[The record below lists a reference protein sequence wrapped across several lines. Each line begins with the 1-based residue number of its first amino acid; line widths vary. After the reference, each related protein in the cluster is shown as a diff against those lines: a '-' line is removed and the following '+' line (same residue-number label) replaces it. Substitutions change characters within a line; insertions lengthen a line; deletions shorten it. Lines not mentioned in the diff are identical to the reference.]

1 MPTRKPQQSTALA
14 PPPDSW
20 PRWAQGSLLDVVTN
34 FSERSRVGVVLVEED
49 IGYGEFFV
57 GNARKPWAGKGPV
70 RVVVLWAALPL
81 NPTRILDWRNALIEE
96 AGVAYRMVF
105 LESKEQPDEGWLA
118 WFQSQLGDWA
128 AAVPNEEDCAFEVAK
143 RVRYQPDQTS
153 SYDPSMLMVALREPM
168 ASILAQLDECKRRFR
183 EAMNVTIKGNVG
195 NRRQKVLEALQ
206 DLYAYAGSETDC
218 SAVSKNVSGVIRKQG
233 LVLDRRQLPRVLLLG
248 PSGSGKTHVARYLAW
263 RTSVNSPDEVV
274 SRPFKR
280 VPVPEYLGK
289 EDMFEY
295 DVFGY
300 TAGAYTGGRA
310 DGSKGFLA
318 ERMGGV
324 VFFDEIGD
332 ASPQVQA
339 KLLAYLDDYL
349 ISPRGWEGEPFF
361 CPMLVVA
368 ATNRPVL
375 EWAEHATRGD
385 TSSGRFR
392 NDLLRRFNVIIRLP
406 ALNERSDDLEYL
418 LDVLLQQQ
426 AFNPRDKI
434 KRVGVGALEAI
445 RALDFD
451 LGNFRTLEI
460 VVSQACA
467 AAANSGRDF
476 LVRSDI
482 ANQGFPTRT
491 KTNAGARHQADVR
504 R

>member
-1 MPTRKPQQSTALA
+1 MPTRKTDTIALA

-20 PRWAQGSLLDVVTN
+20 PEWAKGDLLDAAKD
-34 FSERSRVGVVLVEED
+34 FARKARFGVVLVEKD
-49 IGYGEFFV
+49 KKYGEFFV
-57 GNARKPWAGKGPV
+57 GDVRKPWADKGPV
-70 RVVVLWAALPL
+70 RVVVLWSAVPL
-81 NPTRILDWRNALIEE
+81 NPTRILDWRNALVEE
-96 AGVAYRMVF
+96 AGVAYRIVF
-105 LESKEQPDEGWLA
+105 PESTQVPLQGWAA
-118 WFQSQLGDWA
+118 WFQSQLGDWDD
-128 AAVPNEEDCAFEVAK
+128 AVPGEEECAFDVGA
-143 RVRYQPDQTS
+143 RVRYQPERPSD
-153 SYDPSMLMVALREPM
+153 YDPAMLMVALREPM
-168 ASILAQLDECKRRFR
+168 GSVLAKLDEAKRRYR
-183 EAMNVTIKGNVG
+183 DAVNVEIKGKVG
-195 NRRQKVLEALQ
+195 RRRQEVIKALQ
-206 DLYAYAGSETDC
+206 DLYAFAGQQADC
-218 SAVSKNVSGVIRKQG
+218 STVSKNVNHVIQKQG
-233 LVLDRRQLPRVLLLG
+233 LALDRRQLPRVLLLG

-263 RTSVNSPDEVV
+263 RTSVNSRDEVD

-300 TAGAYTGGRA
+300 TAGAYTGGRP

-332 ASPQVQA
+332 ATPQIQA

-349 ISPRGWEGEPFF
+349 VSPRGWEGEPFF

-375 EWAEHATRGD
+375 EWAENAARGD

-406 ALNERSDDLEYL
+406 SLNERSDDLEYL
-418 LDVLLQQQ
+418 VDLLLQQE
-426 AFNPRDKI
+426 AFNPRGQI
-434 KRVGVGALEAI
+434 KKVGIGALDAI

-451 LGNFRTLEI
+451 LGNFRTLET
-460 VVSQACA
+460 VVRQACVV
-467 AAANSGRDF
+467 AANSGRDF

-482 ANQGFPTRT
+482 ANQEFPTRMNT
-491 KTNAGARHQADVR
+491 RVDARD
-504 R
+504 